1 MPRTTVEDNQRLQLR
16 VTPEVKAKLA
26 RAAAILQTDLTHFVT
41 RSALLAADAVIEEA
55 EVVKVS
61 ERDFSRVLELLE
73 DPPAPNAKLHAVIA
87 ALPET
92 L

>member
-1 MPRTTVEDNQRLQLR
+1 MPRTVIEDNQRLQLR
-16 VTPEVKAKLA
+16 VTPAVKARLV
-26 RAAAILQTDLTHFVT
+26 RAAAIMQTDLTDFVT
-41 RSALLAADAVIEEA
+41 RTALRAADAVIEEA

-73 DPPAPNAKLHAVIA
+73 NPPAPNAKLRAAIA
-87 ALPET
+87 ALPDT